1 MLAVLNQLQKRVKL
15 LIFEV
20 GGHGEDG
27 KRIIVAVEKRL
38 NKIK

>member
-1 MLAVLNQLQKRVKL
+1 MLAVLNQLQKHVKL

-27 KRIIVAVEKRL
+27 ERIIVAVEKRL